1 MNNKVLIT
9 KAKQKELQD
18 ELSNLIDVERKKV
31 IQQLQQAREEGDL
44 SENADYD
51 AAKDKQFE
59 IERRINEI
67 QVILE
72 NCEIISDVSTTKD
85 VVSLNSFV
93 QIHDMEDD
101 EKHSFQIVSSI
112 EADPDNNKISSD
124 APLAKSILKKKVGD
138 IVEVKGIDQ
147 YYKVKILK
155 ISTTKIA

>member
-1 MNNKVLIT
+1 MSDKILIT
-9 KAKQKELQD
+9 KTKQKELQD
-18 ELSNLIDVERKKV
+18 ELTNLIEVERKKV

-72 NCEIISDVSTTKD
+72 NCEIVSDVSNTKD
-85 VVSLNSFV
+85 IVSLNSF
-93 QIHDMEDD
+93 IKILDMSDD
-101 EKHSFQIVSSI
+101 EEHVYQIVSSI
-112 EADPDNNKISSD
+112 EADPDNNKISNE
-124 APLAKSILKKKVGD
+124 APLAMSLLGRKVNE

-147 YYKVKILK
+147 YYKVKIIK
-155 ISTTKIA
+155 ISTTKL